1 MESIKSRMLFTSLL
15 VLTLFMVLTAVALE
29 RAIKDRMLSAE
40 EESLT
45 AQLYS
50 ILAAVDRDSSG
61 LSITVSENRLFESS
75 LFDNESGLYAQL
87 HDTKKEVWR
96 SLSSVGDYPR
106 VSDLKPEEMRFT
118 QLKENSKQWF
128 QLAFSIRWPD
138 SHEKLQSYQLVIWK
152 EAEDYFSQLQRFRQ
166 TLWVWLVISIIL
178 LLIIMWL
185 VLWWNLK
192 PLRQIGEEISAI
204 EEGQKR
210 HFGSLY
216 PSELKPLT
224 QNLNLLL
231 TREQHQMQRYRNAL
245 DDLAHSLKTPLAVL
259 HGLVSTDKW
268 SEIDTETLK
277 EQNQRMT
284 QIVSYQLQKAAMLG
298 GESIARPIDFSS
310 LLTKTVNALKKVY
323 QSKLIK
329 IDLSVDDIGRVR
341 IDESDLMEILGNLI
355 DNACKYGDSQVK
367 ISVKSQNQ
375 MIVLTVEDNG
385 AGLKKEQLDIILT
398 RGTRLDQTQEGQGI
412 GLAVVNEITKAYNI
426 PMDFDES
433 ALGGLKVTL
442 FFMTA

>member
-152 EAEDYFSQLQRFRQ
+152 EAEDYFSQLQ
-166 TLWVWLVISIIL
+166 
-178 LLIIMWL
+178 
-185 VLWWNLK
+185 
-192 PLRQIGEEISAI
+192 
-204 EEGQKR
+204 
-210 HFGSLY
+210 
-216 PSELKPLT
+216 
-224 QNLNLLL
+224 
-231 TREQHQMQRYRNAL
+231 
-245 DDLAHSLKTPLAVL
+245 
-259 HGLVSTDKW
+259 
-268 SEIDTETLK
+268 
-277 EQNQRMT
+277 
-284 QIVSYQLQKAAMLG
+284 
-298 GESIARPIDFSS
+298 
-310 LLTKTVNALKKVY
+310 
-323 QSKLIK
+323 
-329 IDLSVDDIGRVR
+329 
-341 IDESDLMEILGNLI
+341 
-355 DNACKYGDSQVK
+355 
-367 ISVKSQNQ
+367 
-375 MIVLTVEDNG
+375 
-385 AGLKKEQLDIILT
+385 
-398 RGTRLDQTQEGQGI
+398 
-412 GLAVVNEITKAYNI
+412 
-426 PMDFDES
+426 
-433 ALGGLKVTL
+433 
-442 FFMTA
+442 